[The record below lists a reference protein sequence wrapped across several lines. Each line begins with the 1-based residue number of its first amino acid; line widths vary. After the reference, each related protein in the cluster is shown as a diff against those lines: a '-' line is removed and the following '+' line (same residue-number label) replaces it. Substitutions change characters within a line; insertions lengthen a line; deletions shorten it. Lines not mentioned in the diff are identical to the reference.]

1 MNLGKLKNKIMLDH
15 YKELGFSTRT
25 EMIDEALSFF
35 NKWIKRRERITW
47 KKKAMAS
54 YVESSPENYFETI
67 EGDDI
72 E

>member
-1 MNLGKLKNKIMLDH
+1 MNLGKLKNKLILDH

-35 NKWIKRRERITW
+35 NKWLKRRERMKW
-47 KKKAMAS
+47 KKQALFS
-54 YVESSPENYFETI
+54 YTESNPENYFEAL
-67 EGDDI
+67 EGEDF